1 MWGAAN
7 LASTEQTPSE
17 DRLAD
22 LREWASHIAAETR
35 ASTWIADQYLMP
47 DEVSGLCHKL
57 TVAQGGLCAV
67 IGYQGVGKT
76 SALSAI
82 AHTLKQSKA
91 NGLIFLFKW
100 RRPAELVPD
109 LLTRDDNL
117 ADRLKKVYSSKL
129 SHALRGRMPDRSQI
143 NKSNAA
149 FGGVLRHTTMLEG
162 LLSSNFAEAERMAGK
177 SLVERVRHDTFLQ
190 VLSEAKTILIDLPDY
205 SKTDMRRVAT
215 DLETIHWIWN
225 RLAQSRRQPNIVI
238 TFQKELFRGHFF
250 LGKMNRIELNPLKPE
265 AITKFYEE
273 KFKGTDPYTN
283 DALLLLARMSRGI
296 FRRFLKYLNLT
307 LDHQE
312 QTNSPPPITVD
323 QVREAVPPQLLAED
337 MDQQLAEV
345 FPKQADQ
352 RIQAVKLLLHLEEHG
367 PAGQTEIAQLLN
379 LPEYAISRL
388 LNKLEDNRYIK
399 RQKKGLENI
408 VTTVAP

>member
-1 MWGAAN
+1 
-7 LASTEQTPSE
+7 LASTGQTPSE
-17 DRLAD
+17 NRLAD

-57 TVAQGGLCAV
+57 TAAQGGLYAL

-82 AHTLKQSKA
+82 AHTLQQSKA
-91 NGLIFLFKW
+91 NGVTFRFKW
-100 RRPAELVPD
+100 RRPAELIPD

-117 ADRLKKVYSSKL
+117 AERLKKVYSSKL
-129 SHALRGRMPDRSQI
+129 GHALRGRMPDRSQI
-143 NKSNAA
+143 NKSDAA
-149 FGGVLRHTTMLEG
+149 FSKVLRHTTMLEG
-162 LLSSNFAEAERMAGK
+162 LLSFNFAEAEGMAGK
-177 SLVERVRHDTFLQ
+177 SLVERLRHDTFLQ
-190 VLSEAKTILIDLPDY
+190 VLTETRTILIDLPDY

-265 AITKFYEE
+265 AITKFYED
-273 KFKGTDPYTN
+273 KFNGPDPYTH
-283 DALLLLARMSRGI
+283 DALLLLAKMSRGI
-296 FRRFLKYLNLT
+296 FRRFLKYLTLT

-312 QTNSPPPITVD
+312 HANSSPPITVD

-367 PAGQTEIAQLLN
+367 PTSQTEIAQFLS

-388 LNKLEDNRYIK
+388 LNKLEDGRYVK

-408 VTTVAP
+408 VAIVAP